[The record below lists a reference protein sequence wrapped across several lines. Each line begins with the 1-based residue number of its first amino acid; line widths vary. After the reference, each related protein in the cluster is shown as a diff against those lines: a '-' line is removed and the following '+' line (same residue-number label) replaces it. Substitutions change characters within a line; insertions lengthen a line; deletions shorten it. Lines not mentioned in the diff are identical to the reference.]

1 MNTKETIDAI
11 LSETGKAVLGKD
23 EVLRRILT
31 AILAGGHILID
42 DIPGVGKTTIAV
54 AFTHVLGLDYKRM
67 QFTPDVLP
75 SDITGFSMYDKNSG
89 TFRYMPGSAMTNFF
103 LADEINRASPKTQS
117 ALLEVMQEGRLSVD
131 GKTYAV
137 PQPFIVMATQ
147 NPFGSSG
154 TQELPESQT
163 DRFMIR
169 ITVGYPER
177 EDEIRILS
185 DERKNPAEGLSSVIT
200 PEGLLALREEVS
212 RIHVEE
218 SLYGYMVDIA
228 RATRNHPDIRLG
240 VSPRGTMAL
249 SSMARAHALME
260 GRSYATPDDVAA
272 VAPYTLGHRISLT
285 GDARY
290 AGKTAESVLTELL
303 SSLPLPS
310 LKEE

>member
-11 LSETGKAVLGKD
+11 LSEPGKAVLGKD

-185 DERKNPAEGLSSVIT
+185 GERKNPAEGLSSVIT

>member
-185 DERKNPAEGLSSVIT
+185 GKRKNPAEGLSSVIT

>member
-11 LSETGKAVLGKD
+11 LAETGKAVLGKED
-23 EVLRRILT
+23 VLKHILT
-31 AILAGGHILID
+31 AILSGGHILID

-89 TFRYMPGSAMTNFF
+89 TFRYMAGSAMTNFF

-117 ALLEVMQEGRLSVD
+117 ALLEVMQEGKLSVD

-169 ITVGYPER
+169 ITVGYPSKENEIEILKGER
-177 EDEIRILS
+177 RSLAESLS
-185 DERKNPAEGLSSVIT
+185 PVVT
-200 PEGLLALREEVS
+200 PEMLLALRKEAAAV
-212 RIHVEE
+212 HVED
-218 SLYGYMVDIA
+218 SVYAYMVDIA
-228 RATRNHPDIRLG
+228 AASRNHPDVALG
-240 VSPRGTMAL
+240 ISPRGTMAL
-249 SSMARAHALME
+249 AAMTKSHALME
-260 GRSYATPDDVAA
+260 GRTYATPDDVIA
-272 VAPYTLGHRISLT
+272 VAPYTLSHRLSLT
-285 GDARY
+285 GDARF
-290 AGKTAESVLTELL
+290 AGKTAESVLSEIIGAI
-303 SSLPLPS
+303 PLPA
-310 LKEE
+310 LG

>member
-67 QFTPDVLP
+67 QFTPDVMP

-185 DERKNPAEGLSSVIT
+185 GERKNPAEGLSSVIT

-272 VAPYTLGHRISLT
+272 VVPYTLGHRISLT